1 MTATRPAPVGKTM
14 SYAKAPL
21 ITKTNTALAD
31 WMTDHTAKPR
41 PIEQDLG
48 RDQMLRLANT
58 GDRLLHYTGTH
69 DDEKGRAPG
78 VYVSTRPLSCLDDAS
93 FQATLVNASHPM
105 TSHAVIGFYIDNS
118 SVRRVDA
125 DKYELL
131 GLAEKSVG
139 FDCLTGSLSWTL
151 NCKYNELTE
160 LETIGEGEMVSAQA
174 RPRPDGSCEVTFSKS
189 RPTEMPTVLGK
200 VQVGFI
206 SPSELFPVVEFR
218 LSQEAS
224 RSSKGF
230 SPKLSKDW
238 SCTFSKA
245 SNMSDEVPSGSSE
258 MDSGRDST
266 NLSDFPFTPTSA
278 LSEVT
283 IATRSISQGVRTS
296 CTTNVPGDHRSC
308 ASVPASDAT
317 NALGARRSCNS
328 DGTNTQGARRSCNSI
343 SMPDTLALIAKVRK
357 KASMV
362 QKVTSLLSHPSHAP
376 RTSHTSAGGTW
387 SIGGHQKQTKMT
399 IMLSFEPR
407 NATDLESLSMIFQV
421 LFNAIVRQ
429 YTVMHDHGN
438 LSGDSYVRLKTAV
451 GHAED
456 LSNQEVGAKTASGI
470 LGQDGDNDLSN
481 FRVDLNFR
489 VQNLQRSLANMTPL
503 REQSKSLHFEP
514 LVVEYLILERF
525 CATDSRWDGFSWL
538 MLRQFGYWR
547 MKAKIESLWAFVET
561 HEKMVMEMEQNKM
574 GLFQDVAQKLNDI
587 LKKAKEDMGFIE
599 DINPRR
605 FFFIKHFLALRM
617 LLTMKLGKLEQI
629 VNQGWVMASDVE
641 ELKHG
646 LEERLA
652 EVESFFPRIRE
663 GQEGGLPNFHFAP
676 ALGCDAGLSTTNS
689 SLQGSQTDLAAFFS
703 PEGEHKADLVF
714 SSPEDEHKDDL
725 VFSAPEDEH
734 SDGASKARRPSIDSL
749 YSLVREV

>member
-1 MTATRPAPVGKTM
+1 
-14 SYAKAPL
+14 
-21 ITKTNTALAD
+21 
-31 WMTDHTAKPR
+31 
-41 PIEQDLG
+41 
-48 RDQMLRLANT
+48 
-58 GDRLLHYTGTH
+58 
-69 DDEKGRAPG
+69 
-78 VYVSTRPLSCLDDAS
+78 
-93 FQATLVNASHPM
+93 
-105 TSHAVIGFYIDNS
+105 
-118 SVRRVDA
+118 
-125 DKYELL
+125 
-131 GLAEKSVG
+131 
-139 FDCLTGSLSWTL
+139 
-151 NCKYNELTE
+151 
-160 LETIGEGEMVSAQA
+160 
-174 RPRPDGSCEVTFSKS
+174 
-189 RPTEMPTVLGK
+189 
-200 VQVGFI
+200 
-206 SPSELFPVVEFR
+206 
-218 LSQEAS
+218 
-224 RSSKGF
+224 
-230 SPKLSKDW
+230 
-238 SCTFSKA
+238 
-245 SNMSDEVPSGSSE
+245 
-258 MDSGRDST
+258 
-266 NLSDFPFTPTSA
+266 
-278 LSEVT
+278 
-283 IATRSISQGVRTS
+283 
-296 CTTNVPGDHRSC
+296 
-308 ASVPASDAT
+308 
-317 NALGARRSCNS
+317 
-328 DGTNTQGARRSCNSI
+328 
-343 SMPDTLALIAKVRK
+343 
-357 KASMV
+357 
-362 QKVTSLLSHPSHAP
+362 
-376 RTSHTSAGGTW
+376 
-387 SIGGHQKQTKMT
+387 
-399 IMLSFEPR
+399 
-407 NATDLESLSMIFQV
+407 
-421 LFNAIVRQ
+421 
-429 YTVMHDHGN
+429 
-438 LSGDSYVRLKTAV
+438 V

-481 FRVDLNFR
+481 FRVDLNSR

-689 SLQGSQTDLAAFFS
+689 SLQGSQTDPAAFFS